1 MRLNRSNLVIEL
13 TQALI
18 WVCVFLLPPIISLVF
33 FRTADYAWWA
43 FRIMLIFVL
52 PTYITYLLNYYY
64 LVPRF
69 LFRGRYL
76 GFLLANAIML
86 IASFIRY
93 YFDQGWTTIIPEKIP
108 DEIPLNIIKAGY
120 SGFISLELVF
130 QSMII
135 LLAVGIKYAIKW
147 NNEKQAM
154 EEERRRNAE
163 AELNWLK
170 NQLNPHFLFNTLNNI
185 SSLTQIDPDKAQ
197 DSIGQLSELLRYAL
211 YESNVRKVK
220 IRDEVG
226 FMKNYIDLISL
237 RCNEMT
243 RIQSRFDRFD
253 DSLVIS
259 PLLFISLIENAFK
272 HGTSAHKE
280 SFVRIDMGIDDG
292 DLVFSCENSIHERTS
307 KDRSGSGIGLENMTR
322 RLELLYPKTY
332 SYNQFTD
339 EDTYVAIVRINNISS
354 NV

>member
-13 TQALI
+13 TQTLMWA
-18 WVCVFLLPPIISLVF
+18 CVFLVPSMIYFLFFHDISGV
-33 FRTADYAWWA
+33 WWT
-43 FRIMLIFVL
+43 FKIMLKLAL
-52 PTYITYLLNYYY
+52 PAYITYLLNYYL
-64 LVPRF
+64 LVRKL
-69 LFRGRYL
+69 LFSEHYAAFIL
-76 GFLLANAIML
+76 SNAL
-86 IASFIRY
+86 ILVITFFINHY
-93 YFDQGWTTIIPEKIP
+93 DKGWITAIPDKIPEGVSV
-108 DEIPLNIIKAGY
+108 NIVTAGFT
-120 SGFISLELVF
+120 GFIALEMVF
-130 QSMII
+130 QAMVI
-135 LLAVGIKYAIKW
+135 LMAIGLRYVIKW
-147 NNEKQAM
+147 NDEKQSM

-197 DSIGQLSELLRYAL
+197 ESIGQLSELLRYAL

-220 IRDEVG
+220 ITDEVK
-226 FMKNYIDLISL
+226 FMKNYIGLMSL
-237 RCNEMT
+237 RCNEIT

-253 DSLVIS
+253 DSLTIS
-259 PLLFISLIENAFK
+259 PLLFISLVENAFK
-272 HGTSAHKE
+272 HGISTHKE
-280 SFVRIDMGIDDG
+280 SFVRIEMGIDDG

-332 SYNQFTD
+332 SYNQII
-339 EDTYVAIVRINNISS
+339 EKDTYVAIVRIKNISS